1 MRKFLDKLEPN
12 FKKGGK
18 WEGWYAL
25 YEAIDTGLFK
35 PSDVT
40 KNSSH
45 VRDNIDLKRVMI
57 TVWLCT
63 FPTMFFGMWN
73 ICFQANRI
81 MADMGM
87 AGDGSPPGIFIGWWA
102 GSGTQHDSDNLNN
115 GA

>member
-57 TVWLCT
+57 TVWLYLPNHVFWYVEHR
-63 FPTMFFGMWN
+63 FPS
-73 ICFQANRI
+73 Q
-81 MADMGM
+81 
-87 AGDGSPPGIFIGWWA
+87 
-102 GSGTQHDSDNLNN
+102 QHY
-115 GA
+115 G

>member
-45 VRDNIDLKRVMI
+45 VRGTN
-57 TVWLCT
+57 TVFC
-63 FPTMFFGMWN
+63 
-73 ICFQANRI
+73 IV
-81 MADMGM
+81 
-87 AGDGSPPGIFIGWWA
+87 
-102 GSGTQHDSDNLNN
+102 
-115 GA
+115 